1 MNLRFNFKQ
10 AVLPVVMIAASLLA
24 APLQAETLNMSNWVP
39 QTHFIF
45 TDILKPW
52 ADEVEKVT
60 EGRVKVKIL
69 PKALGAPPQHWE
81 LARKGV
87 ADITWGNFTYEPDRF
102 KSIWFAEF
110 PFSGQNATAQSVALW
125 KAYEKHLTADSAYSG
140 VKVLS
145 VGMFGGGQMHHGSK
159 DMVEPGDI
167 AGQKFRMGG
176 PIQQVLI
183 EGLGGVP
190 VSAPATNAYEMLE
203 SKVIDGS
210 LHTLES
216 VVNFR
221 LQDVLKHHTVVKNG
235 LYDATFFL
243 IMNEN
248 KWNKLSEADQK
259 AIDGISGAAFAASW
273 GGAFDQQNTDAEK
286 ALRDAGHT
294 FNEASP
300 ALTEKVTEIREKMI
314 ADWEVAAKENGIA
327 DPKALLADFEADYQE
342 LAGQ

>member
-1 MNLRFNFKQ
+1 MKMKQ
-10 AVLPVVMIAASLLA
+10 TLLSGVLLA
-24 APLQAETLNMSNWVP
+24 GSLFAGALQAAETLTMSNWVP
-39 QTHFIF
+39 QTHFVF

-60 EGRVKVKIL
+60 EGRVKVRIL
-69 PKALGAPPQHWE
+69 PKALGAPPKHWE

-110 PFSGQNATAQSVALW
+110 PFAGRNATAQSVALW
-125 KAYEKHLTADSAYSG
+125 QAYEKHLQADKAYSG
-140 VKVLS
+140 VKMLS
-145 VGMFGGGQMHHGSK
+145 VAMFGGGQMHHGSK
-159 DMVEPGDI
+159 NIVEPGDI
-167 AGQKFRMGG
+167 AGEKFRMGG

-183 EGLGGVP
+183 ESLGGVP
-190 VSAPATNAYEMLE
+190 VSAPATKAYEMLE

-221 LQDVLKHHTVVKNG
+221 LQDVLKHHTIIDQG

-243 IMNEN
+243 IMNEK

-259 AIDGISGAAFAASW
+259 AIDSISGAAFAKRW
-273 GGAFDQQNTDAEK
+273 GGAFDQQNGDAEK
-286 ALRDAGHT
+286 ALREAGHT

-300 ALTEKVTEIREKMI
+300 ALIEKVTEIREQMI
-314 ADWEVAAKENGIA
+314 ADWEAAAKENGIA
-327 DPKALLADFEADYQE
+327 DPKALLADFEADYKK
-342 LAGQ
+342 LAEE